1 MKSTD
6 AQNEK
11 RIPIRKRVLLAV
23 LVITLAILVAA
34 VVTSM
39 GAMNKMREVGERR
52 LSEELSSNLRHEVLN
67 KASNTDAKL
76 AAYRKYMEVIRD
88 YTQNMYRDYDKL
100 VATGKYFDT
109 PRMSTGDGVYAMTS
123 AFAHDNVKIEDYMDE
138 IYFFSHLEAILEP
151 MAKDNEEQIST
162 IYLGTTTGLLV
173 SYDRWSTLSAVP
185 EPDFFIYDYFQSEWY
200 TKGMTEDDIF
210 FTSLYVDAM
219 GRGLTI
225 TIATPIRDQN
235 GVFQGVLAADFDITG
250 VYNEMIS
257 MDLGTGSFSFAF
269 ESDRSVISLDLQDEV
284 LLENYI
290 DIDKASLE
298 KMTSGKTGIIETSDA
313 FYACAP
319 IETVDWT
326 LCAKV
331 PRTVLLEKVQT
342 LDRSFVFAMLVFLLV
357 SVVLVLVGLF
367 FANKVSK
374 SITHPIELLV
384 NDMKDI
390 AGGSLDHKAAVYRN
404 DEIGDMTNNLNE
416 MVERLKG
423 TISDLVI
430 AEAKA
435 AEMHEIASTDALTSV
450 KSKSAYDSYTAEL
463 QSEIDRGDNPIFAI
477 AVFDCD
483 NLKVINDK
491 YGHDKGDVYLITS
504 SRLIGS
510 IFKYSPVFRVGGDEF
525 VAILHG
531 EDYENR
537 ERLLKLFARTQEEI
551 KKTEGNPWKMVSV
564 SVGVATYNPKN
575 DASVADTMRRADK
588 LMYEDKAKK
597 KAAVSPK

>member
-1 MKSTD
+1 MKNTD

-23 LVITLAILVAA
+23 LVITLAILVTA
-34 VVTSM
+34 VATSM

-76 AAYRKYMEVIRD
+76 AAYKKYMEVIRD
-88 YTQNMYRDYDKL
+88 YTQNMYRDHDKL
-100 VATGKYFDT
+100 VATGKYVDG
-109 PRMSTGDGVYAMTS
+109 PRMETGEGVYAMTS
-123 AFAHDNVKIEDYMDE
+123 AFAHDDINIEDYMDE

-162 IYLGTTTGLLV
+162 IYLGTTTGLLI

-185 EPDFFIYDYFQSEWY
+185 EPDFLVYDFFQSEWY
-200 TKGMTEDDIF
+200 TKGTKENDIF

-235 GVFQGVLAADFDITG
+235 GIFRGVLAADFDITG
-250 VYNEMIS
+250 IYNEMIS
-257 MDLGTGSFSFAF
+257 MDLGNGSSSFAF
-269 ESDRSVISLDLQDEV
+269 EKDRSVISLDLQDEV
-284 LLENYI
+284 LLEDYI
-290 DIDKASLE
+290 DIDESDLE
-298 KMTSGKTGIIETSDA
+298 KMTSGKTRIIETTDA

-319 IETVDWT
+319 IEIVDWT
-326 LCAKV
+326 ICAKV
-331 PRTVLLEKVQT
+331 PRTVLLEKVET

-367 FANKVSK
+367 FANRVSK

-384 NDMKDI
+384 NDMKNI

-450 KSKSAYDSYTAEL
+450 KSKSAFDSYTKEL
-463 QSEIDRGDNPIFAI
+463 QSELDRGENPIFAI

-483 NLKVINDK
+483 NLKEINDK

-504 SRLIGS
+504 SHLIGRV
-510 IFKYSPVFRVGGDEF
+510 FKYSPVFRVGGDEF

-531 EDYENR
+531 EDYANKDKLL
-537 ERLLKLFARTQEEI
+537 RLFVKAQEEI
-551 KKTEGNPWKMVSV
+551 KKAEGTPWKMVSV
-564 SVGVATYNPKN
+564 SVGIASYDSKN
-575 DASVADTMRRADK
+575 DTSVADTMRRADK
-588 LMYEDKAKK
+588 IMYEDKAKK
-597 KAAVSPK
+597 KADISPR